1 MRITGEQARLLA
13 ICMVKGVS
21 WYLIARE
28 AQRPNGLARLWSG
41 DIIESSPEATE
52 ARALINDNA
61 QELDGHVESAVKQAE
76 LAARGGARLV
86 TVLDKEYPATLRLI
100 FNLPPFLFVRG
111 ELRDADLRSVAVV
124 GTRQAS
130 EDGLRRARRMS
141 GLLTERQVTVVSGLA
156 RGIDTAAHTAAL
168 DTGGRTIA
176 VVGTGILRCYPA
188 ENRALAD
195 RIAEN
200 GALVSQFWPEAN
212 GATYTFPRRNVTMSG
227 IAQGTV
233 VIEAASTSGAKMQAR
248 LALEH
253 GKRVFLLRSLT
264 EAQPW
269 AREYVKTRGAL
280 TVEDVDDVV
289 KSLSSPDRIQAVNA
303 SRAQLTLD
311 FEDLKLEEPSPEA
324 LW

>member
-1 MRITGEQARLLA
+1 MRITEEQSRLLA
-13 ICMVKGVS
+13 ICMIKGVS
-21 WYLIARE
+21 WYFIARE
-28 AQRPNGLARLWSG
+28 AQRLDGLARLWSG
-41 DIIESSPEATE
+41 DIIECSPEATK

-61 QELDGHVESAVKQAE
+61 SELGRHVKSAIQEAE
-76 LAARGGARLV
+76 RAADAGARLV
-86 TVLDKEYPATLRLI
+86 TVLDQEYPATLRLI
-100 FNLPPFLFVRG
+100 FNPPPFLFVRG

-141 GLLTERQVTVVSGLA
+141 GLLTEHQVTVVSGLA

-195 RIAEN
+195 RIAES
-200 GALVSQFWPEAN
+200 GAVVSQFWPDAN

-269 AREYVKTRGAL
+269 AQEYVKTRGAL
-280 TVEDVDDVV
+280 MVEDVDDVV
-289 KSLSSPDRIQAVNA
+289 KSLSSPDRIQEVNA
-303 SRAQLTLD
+303 SRAQLTLE
-311 FEDLKLEEPSPEA
+311 FEDMKLGESAPEA

>member
-1 MRITGEQARLLA
+1 MRITEEQSRLLA

-28 AQRPNGLARLWSG
+28 AQRPNGLERLWSG
-41 DIIESSPEATE
+41 DIIESSPEATK
-52 ARALINDNA
+52 ARALINN
-61 QELDGHVESAVKQAE
+61 SAHRSSITTSNPPFTGRT
-76 LAARGGARLV
+76 RGGQRGP
-86 TVLDKEYPATLRLI
+86 TRHCPGQGIPATLRLI

-111 ELRDADLRSVAVV
+111 ELREADLRSVAVV

-156 RGIDTAAHTAAL
+156 RGVDTAAHTAAL

-200 GALVSQFWPEAN
+200 GAVVSQFWPEAN

-269 AREYVKTRGAL
+269 ALEYVKTRGAL
-280 TVEDVDDVV
+280 MVEDVDDVV
-289 KSLSSPDRIQAVNA
+289 KSLSSPDRIQAVNE

-311 FEDLKLEEPSPEA
+311 FEGLKLEEPSPGA

>member
-1 MRITGEQARLLA
+1 
-13 ICMVKGVS
+13 MVGQHHRV
-21 WYLIARE
+21 L
-28 AQRPNGLARLWSG
+28 
-41 DIIESSPEATE
+41 PEATK
-52 ARALINDNA
+52 ARALIANSA
-61 QELDGHVESAVKQAE
+61 HELDRYVESAVQQAE
-76 LAARGGARLV
+76 LAASNGARLV

-111 ELRDADLRSVAVV
+111 ELREADLRSVAVV

-156 RGIDTAAHTAAL
+156 RGVDTAAHTAAL

-200 GALVSQFWPEAN
+200 GAVVSQFWPEAN

-269 AREYVKTRGAL
+269 AQEYVKTRGAL
-280 TVEDVDDVV
+280 MVEDVDDVV
-289 KSLSSPDRIQAVNA
+289 KSLSSPDRIQAVNE

-311 FEDLKLEEPSPEA
+311 FEDLKLEEPSPGA